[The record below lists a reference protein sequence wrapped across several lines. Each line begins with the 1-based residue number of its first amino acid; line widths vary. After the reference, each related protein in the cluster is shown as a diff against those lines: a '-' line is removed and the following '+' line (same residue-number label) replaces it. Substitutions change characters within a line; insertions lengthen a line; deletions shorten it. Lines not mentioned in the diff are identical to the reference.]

1 MISGILKRPRGT
13 AIIYIAFLGLA
24 VVSFLRIP
32 IEGSPST
39 TLPEL
44 NVITGWYGADPE
56 AVCEQVT
63 RPIEEVARQIRGVK
77 DVSSSSSEGRSVVT
91 VSFAQDS
98 DMDVASMELTERISM
113 IRDDLPGN
121 VSASTITQSIPREME
136 SDGFLIYA
144 ITGAEKSILKNL
156 AEDVVVPRLERVDGV
171 SSVMVEGLGTE
182 EVLIDIDMEA
192 LKSLDLTLAQVV
204 SSIQN
209 GIVDRNVGVVTDSTA
224 LESVLRV
231 SSVPMSLWEMEQLVV
246 KRNGSDFVTLDDVS
260 HGIYQSYSESS
271 GFIFR
276 YNGLDQ
282 ITMELDRAA
291 GSNAVRVASIVK
303 NEVEKIQLDLPE
315 GIELN
320 IVEDGTESITDDL
333 SALSWRALVSLGL
346 IMLILLLLNPSPLT
360 TPLILSSILFSSA
373 LAVTAVF
380 LAGYSINVLTL
391 SALAIAFGLL
401 VDGAVVVMEAIAY
414 RRRQGMTPL
423 KAAAQGARE
432 VAMPVLGGILTTL
445 VALVPLLASE
455 GVLRIYYRPFAFTV
469 AATLLASYAVCLT
482 FVPSIAGHWKKGNWY
497 RQRKWDRALARGVSV
512 LHHKPWIPVIFTI
525 LLIAGAVYVLISKVE
540 HGRTWNFGGQRDY
553 TVVFFTFPPG
563 TPQEISDDV
572 AKKFESIL
580 ADRDGIQSTR
590 TSVYG
595 ESGNLYTMYEDESLL
610 NGVAL
615 LYEDE
620 AKALATTVG
629 GIQSIYVGGISPEG
643 YWRNTTSAGMM
654 QTVELRGFD
663 YQGLKGIAV
672 NLRALLE
679 RHPRVD
685 EVDINWNGRIANR
698 DQLAI
703 VFDRIE
709 LADLG
714 INPYQLVMALRY
726 NMSGGY
732 GAQVR
737 IADQT
742 TDLTFR
748 LEGQKDPELS
758 EILDSR
764 IRTRDG
770 FMRMRDIISIDT
782 VGVQGSVV
790 REDGEYV
797 RTVAYSFMGAER
809 MAARFRN
816 SLLTSLELPSGYRVY
831 EDTTFL
837 PDWLAEEEGID
848 MNLLVALAI
857 LAVFAVTAIVFESF
871 TAPLYVLAVI
881 PMALVGVA
889 AGFWAF
895 DRIFSPEAYVGS
907 VFLVGIAVN
916 NSILLIDSF
925 EKKKR
930 AGMNLR
936 KAVDEVVGERL
947 RPILQTTATT
957 VLGLLPLVLWPI
969 SNQDLWGT
977 LAFTVV
983 CGMLISTPLVL
994 ITLPALIQITSR
1006 RRKKHVQITEN

>member
-1 MISGILKRPRGT
+1 VIVGILKRPRGT
-13 AIIYIAFLGLA
+13 AIVYAAFLGLA
-24 VVSFLRIP
+24 AVSVFRIP

-44 NVITGWYGADPE
+44 NVVTGWYGADPE

-63 RPIEEVARQIRGVK
+63 RPVEEAARQLRGVK

-91 VSFAQDS
+91 VSFAQGT

-113 IRDDLPGN
+113 IRDELPGN
-121 VSASTITQSIPREME
+121 TSASTITQSIPQEME
-136 SDGFLIYA
+136 NEGFLIYA
-144 ITGAEKSILKNL
+144 ITGAEKSVLKNL
-156 AEDVVVPRLERVDGV
+156 AEDVVVPRLEMIDGV
-171 SSVMVEGLGTE
+171 SSVIVEGLGSE
-182 EVLIDIDMEA
+182 EVLIDLDMES
-192 LKSLDLTLAQVV
+192 LRSLDLTLAQVV
-204 SSIQN
+204 AAIQN
-209 GIVDRNVGVVTDSTA
+209 GIVDRNVGVVTDTTA
-224 LESVLRV
+224 LETILRV
-231 SSVPMSLWEMEQLVV
+231 SSVPMSLCDMEQLVV
-246 KRNGSDFVTLDDVS
+246 KQAGMDFVTLGDITN
-260 HGIYQSYSESS
+260 GIYQSFSENSDV
-271 GFIFR
+271 IFR

-282 ITMELDRAA
+282 ITMEIDRAA
-291 GSNAVRVASIVK
+291 GSNAVRVAAVVK
-303 NEVEKIQLDLPE
+303 DKVEEIQRDLPE
-315 GIELN
+315 EVELDLT
-320 IVEDGTESITDDL
+320 EDGTESITDDL

-346 IMLILLLLNPSPLT
+346 IMLVLFLLNPSPMT
-360 TPLILSSILFSSA
+360 TPLVLSSILFSSA

-401 VDGAVVVMEAIAY
+401 VDGAVVVVEAIAY
-414 RRRQGMTPL
+414 RRRQGKGPL
-423 KAAAQGARE
+423 EAAALGAKE

-455 GVLRIYYRPFAFTV
+455 GVLRIYYKPFAFTV
-469 AATLLASYAVCLT
+469 AATLMASYAVCLT
-482 FVPSIAGHWKKGNWY
+482 FVPSIAGHWKRGSWY
-497 RQRKWDRALARGVSV
+497 RERKWDRMLARAVSG

-525 LLIAGAVYVLISKVE
+525 LLVVGAVFVLVSKVE
-540 HGRTWNFGGQRDY
+540 HGRTWNFGWQRDY
-553 TVVFFTFPPG
+553 LVVFYSFPPG
-563 TPQEISDDV
+563 TPQEVSDDV
-572 AKKFESIL
+572 AAKFEEIV
-580 ADRDGIQSTR
+580 ANREGIASTR

-595 ESGNLYTMYEDESLL
+595 ESGSVYSVFDQDALTD
-610 NGVAL
+610 GTAL
-615 LYEDE
+615 LIEEE
-620 AKALATTVG
+620 AKALATTIG

-643 YWRNTTSAGMM
+643 YWRSNTSAGMM

-663 YQGLKGIAV
+663 YEGLKGLAL
-672 NLRALLE
+672 NLKILLE
-679 RHPRVD
+679 RHPRVE

-726 NMSGGY
+726 NMAGGY

-748 LEGQKDPELS
+748 LEGQKDPDLN

-764 IRTRDG
+764 IATRDG

-782 VGVQGSVV
+782 VGVQGSVR

-837 PDWLAEEEGID
+837 PDWLAEEDGID
-848 MNLLVALAI
+848 MNLLVTLAI

-895 DRIFSPEAYVGS
+895 DKVFSPEAYVGS

-925 EKKKR
+925 EKKNR
-930 AGMNLR
+930 AGMDLR
-936 KAVDEVVGERL
+936 RAVDEVVKERL

-969 SNQDLWGT
+969 SGQDLWGT

-983 CGMLISTPLVL
+983 CGMVISTPLVL
-994 ITLPALIQITSR
+994 VTLPALIQITSR
-1006 RRKKHVQITEN
+1006 RRKIHVPEN

>member
-1 MISGILKRPRGT
+1 VIAGILKRPRGT
-13 AIIYIAFLGLA
+13 AIVFLALLGLA
-24 VVSFLRIP
+24 AVSFFRIP

-44 NVITGWYGADPE
+44 NVVTGWYGADPE
-56 AVCEQVT
+56 AVCEQLT
-63 RPIEEVARQIRGVK
+63 RPIEEAARQLRGVK

-91 VSFAQDS
+91 VSFAQGT

-121 VSASTITQSIPREME
+121 VSASTITQAIPREMDSE
-136 SDGFLIYA
+136 GFLIYA

-156 AEDVVVPRLERVDGV
+156 AEDIVVPRLERIDGV
-171 SSVMVEGLGTE
+171 SSVIVEGLGSE
-182 EVLIDIDMEA
+182 EVLIDLDMEA
-192 LKSLDLTLAQVV
+192 LRSLDLTLAQVV

-209 GIVDRNVGVVTDSTA
+209 GIVDRNVGVVTDFTA
-224 LESVLRV
+224 LEAVLRV
-231 SSVPMSLWEMEQLVV
+231 SSVPVSLWEMKQLVV
-246 KRNGSDFVTLDDVS
+246 KRSGTDFVTLDDIS
-260 HGIYQSYSESS
+260 HGIYQSYSENS
-271 GFIFR
+271 GLIFR

-282 ITMELDRAA
+282 ITMEIDRTA
-291 GSNAVRVASIVK
+291 GSNAVRVAATVK
-303 NEVEKIQLDLPE
+303 QEVERIQQDLPE
-315 GIELN
+315 GIMLDLT
-320 IVEDGTESITDDL
+320 EDGTEDITNDL
-333 SALSWRALVSLGL
+333 RALSWRALVSLAL
-346 IMLILLLLNPSPLT
+346 IMLILLILNPSPLT

-414 RRRQGMTPL
+414 RRRQGMNAIE
-423 KAAAQGARE
+423 AAATGAKE

-469 AATLLASYAVCLT
+469 AATLMASYAVCLT
-482 FVPSIAGHWKKGNWY
+482 FVPSIAGHWKKGSWY
-497 RQRKWDRALARGVSV
+497 RQRKWDRALAKAVSV
-512 LHHKPWIPVIFTI
+512 LHHKPWIPVIFTV
-525 LLIAGAVYVLISKVE
+525 LLIAGSVYVLLAKVE

-553 TVVFFTFPPG
+553 LIVFYSFPPG
-563 TPQEISDDV
+563 TPQEISDEV
-572 AKKFESIL
+572 ATRFEEIV
-580 ADRDGIQSTR
+580 AGREGIVSTR
-590 TSVYG
+590 TNVYG
-595 ESGNLYTMYEDESLL
+595 ESGNIYALFDQESLL
-610 NGVAL
+610 NGKAL
-615 LYEDE
+615 QIESE
-620 AKALATTVG
+620 AVALATTIG
-629 GIQSIYVGGISPEG
+629 GIQRIYVAGISPEA
-643 YWRNTTSAGMM
+643 YWNNPGSSAGMM

-663 YQGLKGIAV
+663 YEGLRGIAL
-672 NLRALLE
+672 NLKTLLE
-679 RHPRVD
+679 RHPRVE
-685 EVDINWNGRIANR
+685 EVDINWNTRMANR

-726 NMSGGY
+726 NMAGGY
-732 GAQVR
+732 GAQIR
-737 IADQT
+737 IGDQT

-764 IRTRDG
+764 IAARDG

-782 VGVQGSVV
+782 VGVQGSVN

-837 PDWLAEEEGID
+837 PDWLAEEEGMD

-857 LAVFAVTAIVFESF
+857 LAVFAVTAVVFESF

-930 AGMNLR
+930 AGMDLR

-969 SNQDLWGT
+969 SSQDLWGT

-983 CGMLISTPLVL
+983 CGMVISTPLVL
-994 ITLPALIQITSR
+994 VTLPALIQITSR
-1006 RRKKHVQITEN
+1006 RRKNHVPEN

>member
-1 MISGILKRPRGT
+1 MITGLLKRPRGT
-13 AIIYIAFLGLA
+13 AIIYIGLLGLA
-24 VVSFLRIP
+24 VVSFFRIP
-32 IEGSPST
+32 IEGTPDT

-44 NVITGWYGADPE
+44 NVTTGWYGADPE

-63 RPIEEVARQIRGVK
+63 RPIEEAARQLSGVK
-77 DVSSSSSEGRSVVT
+77 DVSSSSSDGRSVVT
-91 VSFAQDS
+91 VSFEQGT

-113 IRDDLPGN
+113 IREDLPGN
-121 VSASTITQSIPREME
+121 ISASTITQTVPREME
-136 SDGFLIYA
+136 SEGFLIYA

-156 AEDVVVPRLERVDGV
+156 AEDVVVPRLERIDGI
-171 SSVMVEGLGTE
+171 SSVIVEGLGTE
-182 EVLIDIDMEA
+182 EILIDIDTEA
-192 LKSLDLTLAQVV
+192 LRSLDLTLAQVV
-204 SSIQN
+204 SSIQS
-209 GIVDRNVGVVTDSTA
+209 GIVDRNVGVVTDTTA
-224 LESVLRV
+224 LEAVLRV
-231 SSVPMSLWEMEQLVV
+231 SSVPMSLWEMEQLIVW
-246 KRNGSDFVTLDDVS
+246 RNGTDFITLDHIS
-260 HGIYQSYSESS
+260 HGIYQSYSENS
-271 GFIFR
+271 GVIFR

-282 ITMELDRAA
+282 ITMQLDRAA
-291 GSNAVRVASIVK
+291 GSNAVRVASAVK
-303 NEVEKIQLDLPE
+303 AEVVNLQMDLPA

-320 IVEDGTESITDDL
+320 VIEDGTEAITDDL

-346 IMLILLLLNPSPLT
+346 IMLILLLLNPSPMT
-360 TPLILSSILFSSA
+360 TPLILSSIVFSTA

-414 RRRQGMTPL
+414 RRRQGMNPL
-423 KAAAQGARE
+423 EAAAVGARE

-445 VALVPLLASE
+445 VAFVPLLASE

-469 AATLLASYAVCLT
+469 AATLMASYAVCLT
-482 FVPSIAGHWKKGNWY
+482 FVPSIAGHWNKGDWY
-497 RQRKWDRALARGVSV
+497 RQRKWDRALAKVVSI
-512 LHHKPWIPVIFTI
+512 LHHKPWIPVIVTI
-525 LLIAGAVYVLISKVE
+525 LLVIGAVYVLIAKVE
-540 HGRTWNFGGQRDY
+540 HGQTWNFGNEGDY
-553 TVVFFTFPPG
+553 LYVSYGFPPG
-563 TPQEISDDV
+563 TPQEISDEI
-572 AKKFESIL
+572 AARFEAVMANREGVI
-580 ADRDGIQSTR
+580 STR
-590 TSVYG
+590 TTVYG
-595 ESGNLYTMYEDESLL
+595 EGGVVYSQFDAEAIRNGTALRCES
-610 NGVAL
+610 
-615 LYEDE
+615 E
-620 AKALATTVG
+620 AVALATTIG
-629 GIQSIYVGGISPEG
+629 GIRRIWVGGISPEG
-643 YWRNTTSAGMM
+643 YWRSTESAGMM
-654 QTVELRGFD
+654 QSIELRGFD
-663 YQGLKGIAV
+663 YQGLKGIAM
-672 NLRALLE
+672 NLQTLLE
-679 RHPRVD
+679 RHPRVE
-685 EVDINWNGRIANR
+685 EVDINWNARSVDR
-698 DQLAI
+698 EQLAI
-703 VFDRIE
+703 VFDRTE

-726 NMSGGY
+726 NMAGGY

-737 IADQT
+737 IGDET

-758 EILDSR
+758 DILDSR
-764 IRTRDG
+764 IATRDG
-770 FMRMRDIISIDT
+770 FMRMRDVIDIDT
-782 VGVQGSVV
+782 IGVQGTVV

-837 PDWLAEEEGID
+837 PDWLVEEEGID

-881 PMALVGVA
+881 PMALVGVS
-889 AGFWAF
+889 AGFWLF
-895 DRIFSPEAYVGS
+895 GRIFSPEAYVGS

-925 EKKKR
+925 EKKKK
-930 AGMNLR
+930 AGMDLR
-936 KAVDEVVGERL
+936 ESVDEVVEERL

-969 SNQDLWGT
+969 SSQDLWGT
-977 LAFTVV
+977 LSFTVV
-983 CGMLISTPLVL
+983 CGMVISTPLVL

-1006 RRKKHVQITEN
+1006 RRKKHVTEN

>member
-1 MISGILKRPRGT
+1 MIAGILKRPRGT
-13 AIIYIAFLGLA
+13 AIIFAALLGLA
-24 VVSFLRIP
+24 AVSMFRIP

-44 NVITGWYGADPE
+44 NAVTGWYGADPE

-63 RPIEEVARQIRGVK
+63 RPIEEAARQIRGVQ

-91 VSFAQDS
+91 VSFAQGT

-113 IRDDLPGN
+113 IRDDMPSS
-121 VSASTITQSIPREME
+121 VSASTITQAIPREME
-136 SDGFLIYA
+136 SEGFLIYA

-156 AEDVVVPRLERVDGV
+156 AEDVVVPLLERIDGV
-171 SSVMVEGLGTE
+171 SSVIVEGLGTE
-182 EVLIDIDMEA
+182 EILIDIDMEA
-192 LKSLDLTLAQVV
+192 LRSLDLTLAQVV
-204 SSIQN
+204 YSIQN

-246 KRNGSDFVTLDDVS
+246 KRSGSNFVTLSDIS
-260 HGIYQSYSESS
+260 HGIYQSYSENS
-271 GFIFR
+271 GVIFR

-291 GSNAVRVASIVK
+291 GSNAVRVASHVRD
-303 NEVEKIQLDLPE
+303 EVEKLQLDLPE
-315 GIELN
+315 GIELDL
-320 IVEDGTESITDDL
+320 IEDGTETITDDL

-346 IMLILLLLNPSPLT
+346 IMLVLFLLNPSPLT
-360 TPLILSSILFSSA
+360 TPLILSSIIFSSA

-401 VDGAVVVMEAIAY
+401 VDGAVVVLEAIAF
-414 RRRQGMTPL
+414 RRRQGMNPIQ
-423 KAAAQGARE
+423 AAATGARE

-482 FVPSIAGHWKKGNWY
+482 FVPSIAGHWNKGNWF
-497 RQRKWDRALARGVSV
+497 RQRKWDRALARGVEV
-512 LHHKPWIPVIFTI
+512 LHHKPWIPVIVTI
-525 LLIAGAVYVLISKVE
+525 LLIAGSVYVLLAKVE
-540 HGRTWNFGGQRDY
+540 HGQTWNFGYDRDY
-553 TVVFFTFPPG
+553 LYISYSFPPG
-563 TPQEISDDV
+563 TPQEIADEV
-572 AKKFESIL
+572 ASSFEDIV
-580 ADRDGIQSTR
+580 ADRDGILSTR
-590 TSVYG
+590 TTVYG
-595 ESGNLYTMYEDESLL
+595 ESAVVFCQFEQEALADGS
-610 NGVAL
+610 AL
-615 LYEDE
+615 LCESE
-620 AKALATTVG
+620 AIALATTIG
-629 GIQSIYVGGISPEG
+629 GISRIYVGGVSPEG
-643 YWRNTTSAGMM
+643 YWRSTASAGMM

-663 YQGLKGIAV
+663 YEGLKGIAL
-672 NLRALLE
+672 NLKSLLE
-679 RHPRVD
+679 RHPRVE
-685 EVDINWNGRIANR
+685 EVDINWNGRTPNR

-726 NMSGGY
+726 NMAGGY
-732 GAQVR
+732 GAQIRV
-737 IADQT
+737 ADET

-758 EILDSR
+758 EIMDSR
-764 IRTRDG
+764 IATRDG
-770 FMRMRDIISIDT
+770 FMRMEEIISIDT
-782 VGVQGSVV
+782 IAVQGAVV

-837 PDWLAEEEGID
+837 PDWLAEEEGMD
-848 MNLLVALAI
+848 MNLLVILAI

-930 AGMNLR
+930 AGMDLR
-936 KAVDEVVGERL
+936 KSVDEVVGERL

-957 VLGLLPLVLWPI
+957 VLGLLPLVIWPI
-969 SNQDLWGT
+969 SSQDLWGT

-983 CGMLISTPLVL
+983 CGMVISTPLVL

-1006 RRKKHVQITEN
+1006 RRKKHVPEN

>member
-1 MISGILKRPRGT
+1 MIAGILKRPRGT
-13 AIIYIAFLGLA
+13 AIIYAALLGLA
-24 VVSFLRIP
+24 VVSFFRIP

-44 NVITGWYGADPE
+44 NVVTGWYGADPE
-56 AVCEQVT
+56 AVCEQLT
-63 RPIEEVARQIRGVK
+63 RPIEEVARQLRGVK
-77 DVSSSSSEGRSVVT
+77 DVSSASSASRSVVT
-91 VSFAQDS
+91 VSFAQGT

-136 SDGFLIYA
+136 SEGFLIYA

-156 AEDVVVPRLERVDGV
+156 AEDVVVPRLERIDGV
-171 SSVMVEGLGTE
+171 SSVIVEGLGSE
-182 EVLIDIDMEA
+182 EILIDIDMEA
-192 LKSLDLTLAQVV
+192 LRSLDLTLAQVV

-209 GIVDRNVGVVTDSTA
+209 GIVDRNVGVVTDVTG
-224 LESVLRV
+224 LETVLRV

-246 KRNGSDFVTLDDVS
+246 RRNGRDFITLDDIS
-260 HGIYQSYSESS
+260 HGIYQSYSENS
-271 GFIFR
+271 GVIFR

-291 GSNAVRVASIVK
+291 GSNAVRVASVTRD
-303 NEVEKIQLDLPE
+303 EVDRILEDLPS
-315 GIELN
+315 GIELDL
-320 IVEDGTESITDDL
+320 IEDGTESITDDL
-333 SALSWRALVSLGL
+333 DALSWRALVSLGL
-346 IMLILLLLNPSPLT
+346 IMLVLLLLNPSPLT
-360 TPLILSSILFSSA
+360 TPLILSSIVFSSA

-380 LAGYSINVLTL
+380 LVGYSINVLTL

-414 RRRQGMTPL
+414 RRRQGMSPL
-423 KAAAQGARE
+423 EAAALGARE

-497 RQRKWDRALARGVSV
+497 RRRKWDRALAKGVSI
-512 LHHKPWIPVIFTI
+512 LHHKPWIPVIVTI
-525 LLIAGAVYVLISKVE
+525 LLIAGAVYVLLSKVE
-540 HGRTWNFGGQRDY
+540 HGQTWNFGGDRDY
-553 TVVFFTFPPG
+553 LYISYAFPPG
-563 TPQEISDDV
+563 TPQDISDEV
-572 AKKFESIL
+572 ASRFEEIV
-580 ADRDGIQSTR
+580 ARRDGVLSTR
-590 TSVYG
+590 TTIYG
-595 ESGNLYTMYEDESLL
+595 ESGVVFCQFEQDALWDGTALQYE
-610 NGVAL
+610 A
-615 LYEDE
+615 E
-620 AKALATTVG
+620 AIALATTIG
-629 GIQSIYVGGISPEG
+629 GIRRIYVGGISPEG
-643 YWRNTTSAGMM
+643 YWRSTASAGMM

-672 NLRALLE
+672 NLQSLLE
-679 RHPRVD
+679 RHPRVE
-685 EVDINWNGRIANR
+685 EVDINWNGRTPNR

-726 NMSGGY
+726 NMAGGY

-737 IADQT
+737 IADET

-748 LEGQKDPELS
+748 LEGQKDPELG

-764 IRTRDG
+764 IATRDG

-837 PDWLAEEEGID
+837 PDWLAKEEGID

-930 AGMNLR
+930 AGMDLR

-983 CGMLISTPLVL
+983 CGMVISTPLVL

-1006 RRKKHVQITEN
+1006 RRKKHVHVTEN

>member
-1 MISGILKRPRGT
+1 MITGILKRPRGT
-13 AIIYIAFLGLA
+13 AIIYLALLGLA
-24 VVSFLRIP
+24 AVSFNRIP

-44 NVITGWYGADPE
+44 NVVTGWYGADPE

-63 RPIEEVARQIRGVK
+63 RPVEEVARQIRGVM
-77 DVSSSSSEGRSVVT
+77 DVSSSSGSGRSVVT
-91 VSFAQDS
+91 VSFAQGT

-113 IRDDLPGN
+113 IRDDMPGN
-121 VSASTITQSIPREME
+121 VSASTITQSVPREME
-136 SDGFLIYA
+136 SEGFLIYA

-156 AEDVVVPRLERVDGV
+156 AEDVVAPELERIDGV
-171 SSVMVEGLGTE
+171 SSVMVEGLGSE
-182 EVLIDIDMEA
+182 EILIDLDMEA
-192 LKSLDLTLAQVV
+192 LRSLDLTLAQVV

-209 GIVDRNVGVVTDSTA
+209 GIVDRNVGVVTDVTG
-224 LESVLRV
+224 LQSVLRV
-231 SSVPMSLWEMEQLVV
+231 SAVPASLWDMECLIV
-246 KRNGSDFVTLDDVS
+246 KQAGTDFVTLDDVS
-260 HGIYQSYSESS
+260 HGIYQSYSENS
-271 GFIFR
+271 GVIFR
-276 YNGLDQ
+276 HNGLDQ
-282 ITMELDRAA
+282 ITLELDRAA
-291 GSNAVRVASIVK
+291 GSNAVRVAAVVK
-303 NEVEKIQLDLPE
+303 DEVERIRRDLPD
-315 GIELN
+315 GIELDL
-320 IVEDGTESITDDL
+320 IEDGTEAITDDL
-333 SALSWRALVSLGL
+333 NALSWRGLVSLGL
-346 IMLILLLLNPSPLT
+346 IMLLLLLLNPSPLT

-380 LAGYSINVLTL
+380 LAGYSINALTL

-414 RRRQGMTPL
+414 RRRQGMAPL
-423 KAAAQGARE
+423 EAAALGARE

-445 VALVPLLASE
+445 VALVPLLASQ
-455 GVLRIYYRPFAFTV
+455 GVLKIYYKPFAFTV

-482 FVPSIAGHWKKGNWY
+482 FVPSIAGHWKRADWY
-497 RQRKWDRALARGVSV
+497 RQRKWDRALARAVAV
-512 LHHKPWIPVIFTI
+512 LHHKPWIPVIFTF
-525 LLIAGAVYVLISKVE
+525 LLIAGSIYVLAAKVE
-540 HGRTWNFGGQRDY
+540 HGRTWNFGGSRDFLY
-553 TVVFFTFPPG
+553 ISYSFPPG
-563 TPQEISDDV
+563 TPQEIPDEIATRFERIV
-572 AKKFESIL
+572 AGRS
-580 ADRDGIQSTR
+580 GIQSTR
-590 TSVYG
+590 TTVVG
-595 ESGNLYTMYEDESLL
+595 ERGIIYCVFEPE
-610 NGVAL
+610 AL
-615 LYEDE
+615 WDGTALQCE
-620 AKALATTVG
+620 AEVIALATTIG
-629 GIQSIYVGGISPEG
+629 GSQRISVWGISPEG
-643 YWRNTTSAGMM
+643 YRGGGGVSAGMM

-663 YQGLKGIAV
+663 YQGLKDIAV
-672 NLRALLE
+672 NLKALLE
-679 RHPRVD
+679 RHPRVE
-685 EVDINWNGRIANR
+685 EVDINWNARIADR
-698 DQLAI
+698 DQLTI

-714 INPYQLVMALRY
+714 INPRQLVMALRY
-726 NMSGGY
+726 NMAGGY
-732 GAQVR
+732 GSQVR
-737 IADQT
+737 IADET

-748 LEGQKDPELS
+748 LEGQKDPELN

-764 IRTRDG
+764 IATRDG

-782 VGVQGSVV
+782 VGVQGSVI

-831 EDTTFL
+831 QDTTFL

-925 EKKKR
+925 EKKKK
-930 AGMNLR
+930 AGMDLR
-936 KAVDEVVGERL
+936 KSVDEVVGERL

-957 VLGLLPLVLWPI
+957 VLGLLPLILWPI
-969 SNQDLWGT
+969 SNQDRWET

-983 CGMLISTPLVL
+983 CGMVISTPLVL
-994 ITLPALIQITSR
+994 VTLPALIQVTSR
-1006 RRKKHVQITEN
+1006 KKK

>member
-1 MISGILKRPRGT
+1 MIAGILKRPRGT
-13 AIIYIAFLGLA
+13 AIIYFALLGLA
-24 VVSFLRIP
+24 AVSFFRIP
-32 IEGSPST
+32 IEGSPDT

-44 NVITGWYGADPE
+44 NAVTGWYGADPE

-63 RPIEEVARQIRGVK
+63 RPIEEAARQLRGVR
-77 DVSSSSSEGRSVVT
+77 DVSSTSSEGRSIVT
-91 VSFAQDS
+91 VSFAQGT

-113 IRDDLPGN
+113 IRDDLPNN
-121 VSASTITQSIPREME
+121 VSASTITQAIPREME
-136 SDGFLIYA
+136 SEGFLVYA

-156 AEDVVVPRLERVDGV
+156 AEDVVVPFLERIDGV
-171 SSVMVEGLGTE
+171 SSVIVEGLGTE
-182 EVLIDIDMEA
+182 EILIDIDTEA

-246 KRNGSDFVTLDDVS
+246 KRSGSNFITLNDIS
-260 HGIYQSYSESS
+260 HGIYQSYSENS
-271 GFIFR
+271 GVIFR

-282 ITMELDRAA
+282 ITMELDRAP
-291 GSNAVRVASIVK
+291 GSNAVRVAGIVK
-303 NEVEKIQLDLPE
+303 DEVELIQEELPEEIKLDL
-315 GIELN
+315 I
-320 IVEDGTESITDDL
+320 EDGTETITDDL

-346 IMLILLLLNPSPLT
+346 IMLVLILLNPSPLT
-360 TPLILSSILFSSA
+360 TPLILSSIVFSSA

-414 RRRQGMTPL
+414 RRRQGMSPIE
-423 KAAAQGARE
+423 AATQGAKE

-445 VALVPLLASE
+445 VALVPLLASD
-455 GVLRIYYRPFAFTV
+455 GVLKIYYKPFAFTV
-469 AATLLASYAVCLT
+469 TATLLASYAVCLT

-497 RQRKWDRALARGVSV
+497 RQRKWDRALAKAVSV
-512 LHHKPWIPVIFTI
+512 LHHIPWIPVIVTF
-525 LLIAGAVYVLISKVE
+525 LLIAGSVYVLIAKVE
-540 HGRTWNFGGQRDY
+540 HGQTWNFGGTRDY
-553 TVVFFTFPPG
+553 LNVFYSFPPG
-563 TPQEISDDV
+563 TPQEISDNV
-572 AKKFESIL
+572 AMQFEEIITGN
-580 ADRDGIQSTR
+580 DGVISTR
-590 TSVYG
+590 TTVYG
-595 ESGNLYTMYEDESLL
+595 ETGVIYASFSDE
-610 NGVAL
+610 AL
-615 LYEDE
+615 LDGSALQCE
-620 AKALATTVG
+620 AEAMALATTVG
-629 GIQSIYVGGISPEG
+629 GVSRIWVSGISPEG
-643 YWRNTTSAGMM
+643 YWRTTSSAGMM

-663 YQGLKGIAV
+663 YEGLKGIAL
-672 NLRALLE
+672 NLKTLLE
-679 RHPRVD
+679 RHPRVE
-685 EVDINWNGRIANR
+685 EVDINWNGRTPDR

-726 NMSGGY
+726 NMAGGY

-737 IADQT
+737 IGDQT

-758 EILDSR
+758 DILESR
-764 IRTRDG
+764 IATRDG
-770 FMRMRDIISIDT
+770 FMRMEEIISIDT
-782 VGVQGSVV
+782 IAVQGSVV

-797 RTVAYSFMGAER
+797 RNVAYSFMGAER

-837 PDWLAEEEGID
+837 PDWLAEEEGMD
-848 MNLLVALAI
+848 MNLLVI
-857 LAVFAVTAIVFESF
+857 LSIIAVFAVTAIVFESF

-930 AGMNLR
+930 AGMDLR
-936 KAVDEVVGERL
+936 KAVDEVVSERL

-957 VLGLLPLVLWPI
+957 ILGLLPLVIWPI
-969 SNQDLWGT
+969 SSQDRWET

-983 CGMLISTPLVL
+983 CGMVVSTPLVL

-1006 RRKKHVQITEN
+1006 RRKKHVPEN

>member
-1 MISGILKRPRGT
+1 MIDKLLKRPRGT
-13 AIIYIAFLGLA
+13 AIIYIALLGLA
-24 VVSFLRIP
+24 AVSLFRIP
-32 IEGSPST
+32 IEGSPDT

-44 NVITGWYGADPE
+44 NVTTGWYGADPE
-56 AVCEQVT
+56 AVCEQLT
-63 RPIEEVARQIRGVK
+63 RPIEEAARQLRDVRE
-77 DVSSSSSEGRSVVT
+77 VSSRSSEGRSVVT
-91 VSFAQDS
+91 VSFDQGA

-121 VSASTITQSIPREME
+121 AGASTVTQAIPREME
-136 SDGFLIYA
+136 SEGFLIYA

-156 AEDVVVPRLERVDGV
+156 AEDVVVPALERIDGV
-171 SSVMVEGLGTE
+171 SSVIVEGLGSE
-182 EVLIDIDMEA
+182 EVLIDVDMEA
-192 LKSLDLTLAQVV
+192 LRSLDLTLAQVV
-204 SSIQN
+204 YSIQN
-209 GIVDRNVGVVTDSTA
+209 GIVDRNVGVATDTTGLQA
-224 LESVLRV
+224 VLRV
-231 SSVPMSLWEMEQLVV
+231 STVPMSLWEMEQLVV
-246 KRNGSDFVTLDDVS
+246 KQTGTDFVTLDDIS
-260 HGIYQSYSESS
+260 HGIYQSYSDNS
-271 GFIFR
+271 GVIFR

-282 ITMELDRAA
+282 ITMELDRSP
-291 GSNAVRVASIVK
+291 GSNAVRVAAVVREEVQRIQAGLPQ
-303 NEVEKIQLDLPE
+303 EVE
-315 GIELN
+315 LN
-320 IVEDGTESITDDL
+320 LIEDGTEAITDDL

-346 IMLILLLLNPSPLT
+346 IMLILLILNPSPLT

-401 VDGAVVVMEAIAY
+401 VDGAVVVMEAIAF
-414 RRRQGMTPL
+414 RRRQGMSAL
-423 KAAAQGARE
+423 EAAGVGARE

-445 VALVPLLASE
+445 VAFVPLLASE

-482 FVPSIAGHWKKGNWY
+482 FVPSIAGHWSKGNWY
-497 RQRKWDRALARGVSV
+497 RKRKWDQTLSRLVSI
-512 LHHKPWIPVIFTI
+512 LHHRPWIPVTVTF
-525 LLIAGAVYVLISKVE
+525 LLIAGSVYVLLTKVE
-540 HGRTWNFGGQRDY
+540 HGQTWNFGGDRDY
-553 TVVFFTFPPG
+553 LYVSYAFPPG
-563 TPQEISDDV
+563 TPQEIADDV
-572 AKKFESIL
+572 ASGFEDIMVSK
-580 ADRDGIQSTR
+580 DGVLSTR
-590 TSVYG
+590 TTVYG
-595 ESGNLYTMYEDESLL
+595 ESGVIYCQFDTDALRNGTALQTESE
-610 NGVAL
+610 VI
-615 LYEDE
+615 
-620 AKALATTVG
+620 ALATTVG
-629 GIQSIYVGGISPEG
+629 GVRRIYAGGISPEG
-643 YWRNTTSAGMM
+643 YWRSTASAGMM

-663 YQGLKGIAV
+663 YEGLKTLAV
-672 NLRALLE
+672 NLQTLLQ
-679 RHPRVD
+679 RHPRVE
-685 EVDINWNGRIANR
+685 EVDINWNARSVDR
-698 DQLAI
+698 EQLAI

-714 INPYQLVMALRY
+714 INPFQLVMALTY
-726 NMSGGY
+726 NMAGGY

-737 IADQT
+737 IADET
-742 TDLTFR
+742 TDLSFR

-764 IRTRDG
+764 IVTRDG
-770 FMRMRDIISIDT
+770 FTRLGDIIDIDT
-782 VGVQGSVV
+782 VGVQGTVI

-809 MAARFRN
+809 MAARFRH

-837 PDWLAEEEGID
+837 PDWLEEEEGMD
-848 MNLLVALAI
+848 MNLLVGLAI

-871 TAPLYVLAVI
+871 KSPLYVLAVI

-889 AGFWAF
+889 AGFWLF

-925 EKKKR
+925 EKKNKT
-930 AGMNLR
+930 GMDLR
-936 KAVDEVVGERL
+936 KAVDLVVEERL

-969 SNQDLWGT
+969 SSQDLWGT
-977 LAFTVV
+977 LSFTVV
-983 CGMLISTPLVL
+983 CGMVVSTPLVL

-1006 RRKKHVQITEN
+1006 RRKKHVPEN